1 MKIIGHTSIIK
12 YLTDI
17 IKTNNPAH
25 GYLFYG
31 PEHVG
36 KTATARWFA
45 KNLIAKD
52 ISRKVILKKYPDF
65 YFIKPEIGK
74 KNITIKQIKNLREK
88 IVKTAFYDSYKI
100 AIIKPVEYFNSE
112 SSNAFLKI
120 LEEPPK
126 KTVFILIAGNLKS
139 VLPTI
144 RSRTEII
151 KFSLVKTA
159 NIIQALSKN
168 FNGRQKKFI
177 ARWAQGK
184 MGLALNLDADKIKNI
199 IDEEKKILQILKSA
213 PDQKINLLTELPK
226 NPKKWTNYLSSLTR
240 DILLAKLK
248 LDKLIT
254 HQYLKREFQKLAD
267 RRTLDNLINMLQDL
281 IDMPDNLKRNMNQQL
296 LWQNLFLKI

>member
-1 MKIIGHTSIIK
+1 MIIGHTPIIK

-36 KTATARWFA
+36 KTATAKWFA

-52 ISRKVILKKYPDF
+52 ISRKMILKKYPDF

-74 KNITIKQIKNLREK
+74 KNIAIKQIQNLREK
-88 IVKTAFYDSYKI
+88 IVKTPFYNSYKI
-100 AIIKPVEYFNSE
+100 AIIKPTEYFNSE

-126 KTVFILIAGNLKS
+126 KTVFILIANNIKS

-144 RSRTEII
+144 SSRTEII
-151 KFSLVKTA
+151 KFALVKTDD
-159 NIIQALSKN
+159 IIQVLNKN
-168 FNGRQKKFI
+168 FNSRQKKFI
-177 ARWAQGK
+177 AGWAQGK
-184 MGLALNLDADKIKNI
+184 IGLALNLNGNKIKSI
-199 IDEEKKILQILKSA
+199 IDEEKKLLQILKSA
-213 PDQKINLLTELPK
+213 PDQKINFLAELPK
-226 NPKKWTNYLSSLTR
+226 NPKKWINYVSSLLR

-248 LDKLIT
+248 LDPLIT
-254 HQYLKREFQKLAD
+254 HQYLKTEFQKLANRHAFNKLTD
-267 RRTLDNLINMLQDL
+267 MLQDL
-281 IDMPDNLKRNMNQQL
+281 MDMPDNLKRNVNQPL